1 MSKMDNEDVLPDVFL
16 PLSMRETTNNVLVKM
31 VAAFNNVEEKIDSTG
46 AIVNQIRRLPVS
58 SDLNKEV
65 DVFYLV
71 LGLIFATVITA
82 GYTYLI
88 LGIYCKMCVAIRDFL
103 SERRVCNSFFPNIF

>member
-1 MSKMDNEDVLPDVFL
+1 MSKMDNEDVVPDVFL
-16 PLSMRETTNNVLVKM
+16 PLSKRETTNNVLVKM
-31 VAAFNNVEEKIDSTG
+31 VAAFNNVEEKIDSAG
-46 AIVNQIRRLPVS
+46 DIANQIRRLRVS
-58 SDLNKEV
+58 YGAPFLNKEV

-103 SERRVCNSFFPNIF
+103 SER